1 MKKIVLVVLL
11 LTGGFSVSAQTTN
24 EDEYTKTLYTYFQKS
39 GSEASFSQVVS
50 QLVGM
55 MKDKYPEIDKSFWK
69 EFEKEMKNS
78 SMIDIAVK
86 LTPIYKKYL
95 TLDDLKQIIAFYE
108 SPVGKKLSDNT
119 PAISSESIS
128 IGQEWGRELAQ
139 KIVSKLEAKKKK

>member
-86 LTPIYKKYL
+86 LTPIYRKYL
-95 TLDDLKQIIAFYE
+95 TLDDLKQIIYA
-108 SPVGKKLSDNT
+108 
-119 PAISSESIS
+119 
-128 IGQEWGRELAQ
+128 
-139 KIVSKLEAKKKK
+139 